1 MYAQISPT
9 TKKGELTMPNINA
22 AYDKAQ
28 VLAVHNTKLYQFLQT
43 KKGEM
48 ELSAQVLKLGTNV
61 TDTLRRAWK
70 SGDPKTIA
78 EKVATALEAIK
89 AMEDLYDSLYAGG
102 NLPERSYHAFKAEC
116 NQLRELLK

>member
-1 MYAQISPT
+1 
-9 TKKGELTMPNINA
+9 MPNINA

-28 VLAVHNTKLYQFLQT
+28 VLSVHNTKLYQYLQT
-43 KKGEM
+43 KRGEK

-70 SGDPKTIA
+70 SGDAQTIA
-78 EKVATALEAIK
+78 EKVETALGAIK
-89 AMEDLYDSLYAGG
+89 ALEDLYDSLYAGE

-116 NQLRELLK
+116 AELRELLK